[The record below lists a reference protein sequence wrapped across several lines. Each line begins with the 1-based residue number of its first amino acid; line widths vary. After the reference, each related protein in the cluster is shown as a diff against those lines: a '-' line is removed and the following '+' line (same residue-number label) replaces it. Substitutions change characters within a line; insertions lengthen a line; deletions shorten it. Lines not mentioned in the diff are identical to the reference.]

1 MPSSDHGPHKVNCSL
16 MVQFYES
23 ACVVFPLTA
32 AKPFV
37 CAGQSKNSSDSID
50 APDNLL
56 CWRESKYISR
66 EGCFFSFSYSSFLEI
81 FDF

>member
-1 MPSSDHGPHKVNCSL
+1 

-56 CWRESKYISR
+56 CWREPKYISR
-66 EGCFFSFSYSSFLEI
+66 EGCFFFLLFFI
-81 FDF
+81 FRNIWFLITYHKSLWKSLSPT